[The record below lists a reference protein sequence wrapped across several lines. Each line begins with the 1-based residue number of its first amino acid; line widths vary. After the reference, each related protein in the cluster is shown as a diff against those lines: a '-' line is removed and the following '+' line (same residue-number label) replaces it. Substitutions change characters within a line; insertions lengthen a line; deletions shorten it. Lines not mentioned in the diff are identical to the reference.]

1 MVEFGYTGEKFRV
14 VICNG
19 EMCITEYAEL
29 SDKTRSQI
37 LSISS
42 KIDLINSETVD
53 VYNELISTLK
63 LISTGA

>member
-1 MVEFGYTGEKFRV
+1 MVEFGYTGKKFRV
-14 VICNG
+14 VIYNG
-19 EMCITEYAEL
+19 EISITEYAEL

-53 VYNELISTLK
+53 VYSELVSTLK
-63 LISTGA
+63 LISAGA

>member
-14 VICNG
+14 VIHNG
-19 EMCITEYAEL
+19 ELCITEYSEL
-29 SDKTRSQI
+29 SDEIRSQI
-37 LSISS
+37 SSITS

-63 LISTGA
+63 LISAGA

>member
-1 MVEFGYTGEKFRV
+1 MVEFGYTGKKFRV
-14 VICNG
+14 VIYNG
-19 EMCITEYAEL
+19 EISITEYAEL

-63 LISTGA
+63 LISAGA

>member
-19 EMCITEYAEL
+19 NVHITEYAEL
-29 SDKTRSQI
+29 SDKTRAQI

-42 KIDLINSETVD
+42 KIDLVNSETVD
-53 VYNELISTLK
+53 VYSELISTLK
-63 LISTGA
+63 LISSGA

>member
-1 MVEFGYTGEKFRV
+1 
-14 VICNG
+14 
-19 EMCITEYAEL
+19 MCITEYAEL
-29 SDKTRSQI
+29 SDKTRTQI
-37 LSISS
+37 LSIPT

>member
-19 EMCITEYAEL
+19 EMGITEYAEL

-63 LISTGA
+63 LISIGA

>member
-19 EMCITEYAEL
+19 EMCITEYTEL